1 MRGPFFAWSVLLG
14 RQGGVPGAPGFALGC
29 GVRWCRRMGHWRGDC
44 FHVKTFV
51 GTVPGAG
58 GVACIWCWWIAALW
72 IDPLRAA
79 VLL

>member
-1 MRGPFFAWSVLLG
+1 
-14 RQGGVPGAPGFALGC
+14 
-29 GVRWCRRMGHWRGDC
+29 MGHWRGDC